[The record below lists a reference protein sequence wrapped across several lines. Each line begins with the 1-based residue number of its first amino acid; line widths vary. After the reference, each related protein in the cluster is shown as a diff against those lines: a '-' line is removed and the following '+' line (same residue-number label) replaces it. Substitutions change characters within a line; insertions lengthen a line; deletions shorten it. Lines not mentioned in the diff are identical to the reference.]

1 MEVNPA
7 LNADAIV
14 DVPNGDD
21 PTIEANSSHTNFNA
35 LQVRIHLYTCTV
47 RWLCAGF
54 FSIVQLSDRLH
65 MIFVQGNV
73 NEITIPMLPST
84 VTESPSTLL
93 ATISVQELLK
103 PVAQAAEVWDVSLF
117 DSHEKN
123 RIMDSVLRNFMPCS
137 AD

>member
-1 MEVNPA
+1 MA
-7 LNADAIV
+7 LC
-14 DVPNGDD
+14 
-21 PTIEANSSHTNFNA
+21 
-35 LQVRIHLYTCTV
+35 RI
-47 RWLCAGF
+47 F

-84 VTESPSTLL
+84 VTESPSTLP

-117 DSHEKN
+117 DSHEKIALWIQYYATLCPV
-123 RIMDSVLRNFMPCS
+123 RLIEKT
-137 AD
+137 ADADLL

>member
-1 MEVNPA
+1 
-7 LNADAIV
+7 
-14 DVPNGDD
+14 
-21 PTIEANSSHTNFNA
+21 
-35 LQVRIHLYTCTV
+35 
-47 RWLCAGF
+47 
-54 FSIVQLSDRLH
+54 
-65 MIFVQGNV
+65 
-73 NEITIPMLPST
+73 MLPST